1 MTKSESYVRLMSFLA
16 DRKMYREKLVQLDLF
31 LKLYLEAKTIMNNFQ
46 LLKIKRKILLD
57 RNFIDRKHTT
67 LSKNNHGQ
75 ISVLADPKDIPYR
88 ITFCE

>member
-1 MTKSESYVRLMSFLA
+1 MF
-16 DRKMYREKLVQLDLF
+16 REKLVQFDLF
-31 LKLYLEAKTIMNNFQ
+31 LKLNLEAKTIVNYFQ
-46 LLKIKRKILLD
+46 LLKIESKKFLFD

-67 LSKNNHGQ
+67 LSKNNNCK